1 MSQRSPD
8 PTQDGV
14 GKYVTLLLLVAVKH
28 GHTHVRIKPSGT
40 TAIVQFWD
48 DIGWTDRDDVID
60 RDLPLHMPV
69 MRKLAEMLAEVV
81 PTPGKQAHGAFMLQR
96 SGIATLYVHGRIEND
111 FEVIAELE
119 LVDEATFG
127 TRPYRRPRAS
137 A

>member
-28 GHTHVRIKPSGT
+28 GHHHVRIKPAGT

-48 DIGWTDRDDVID
+48 DVQWCDREDVID
-60 RDLPLHMPV
+60 RALPLHMPV
-69 MRKLAEMLAEVV
+69 MRKLAEMLAELV
-81 PTPGKQAHGAFMLQR
+81 PPPGKQAYGAFMLQR
-96 SGIATLYVHGRIEND
+96 HGIETLYVHGRLEND
-111 FEVIAELE
+111 FEVTAELE

-127 TRPYRRPRAS
+127 TRPYQRPRPS